1 MELAVRIA
9 SALVF
14 GPALLAIIW
23 YSNSLGYT
31 TFIAALMA
39 FAGWEWAKLA
49 GAGSTLMRASFAIGM
64 GAITL
69 ALITQATSEITQT
82 LVLLGMLIWLAN
94 LSWLARPQLLN
105 AANGTPLVLKV
116 ALGCVVLSVA
126 GLSLARIQQAHLGQG
141 LTIVF
146 FLIIWS
152 ADIGAYGAGRL
163 FGRRKLAP
171 SISPGKSWE
180 GVVGGQILVALVIWL
195 LLKFT
200 PEGLKLGSWL
210 YPLAAITAAVSVVGD
225 LFISVLKRQR
235 ELKDTGRLLPGHG
248 GVLDRFDSTVA
259 AAPFFL
265 AGLYWAERLT

>member
-23 YSNSLGYT
+23 YSNQLGYT
-31 TFIAALMA
+31 AFIAALMA
-39 FAGWEWAKLA
+39 LAAGEWAKLA
-49 GAGSTLMRASFAIGM
+49 GAESLITRLGLAATVGL
-64 GAITL
+64 ITL
-69 ALITQATSEITQT
+69 ALITLAPTSISQV
-82 LVLLGMLIWLAN
+82 LVLLGLACWLVN
-94 LSWLARPQLLN
+94 LSWLAQPQLLS
-105 AANGTPLVLKV
+105 APTGSPFTLKI
-116 ALGCVVLSVA
+116 ALGCGILSVA
-126 GLSLARIQQAHLGQG
+126 GLSLARIQEVPLGEG

-152 ADIGAYGAGRL
+152 ADIGAYAAGRL

-180 GVVGGQILVALVIWL
+180 GVVGGQVLVVIVVSL
-195 LLKFT
+195 LLKYT
-200 PEGLKLGSWL
+200 PTGLNLGPWL
-210 YPLAAITAAVSVVGD
+210 YPLAAVTAAISVVGD

-235 ELKDTGRLLPGHG
+235 QLKDTGRLLPGHG
-248 GVLDRFDSTVA
+248 GVLDRFDSTIA

-265 AGLYWAERLT
+265 TGLYWAGRV